1 MKTKFNK
8 LIELAKQWRDLSY
21 SRYGRRNMSFGDS
34 FTDLYVS
41 CYFADNNDYFS
52 VSFNIKSYG
61 FSWDTICVQ
70 FHSTPKIDG
79 ITIRSIDVIGIA
91 IQRYTIYLEK
101 VKSDFRTIDK
111 ENLKKEKH
119 ERIKAIKRELSELE
133 QGGQNEH
140 STAKNS

>member
-1 MKTKFNK
+1 MTNSFNYFNFAKK
-8 LIELAKQWRDLSY
+8 LIQLQRDEISY
-21 SRYGRRNMSFGDS
+21 HQDKIH
-34 FTDLYVS
+34 VE
-41 CYFADNNDYFS
+41 NNRHEVAYFS